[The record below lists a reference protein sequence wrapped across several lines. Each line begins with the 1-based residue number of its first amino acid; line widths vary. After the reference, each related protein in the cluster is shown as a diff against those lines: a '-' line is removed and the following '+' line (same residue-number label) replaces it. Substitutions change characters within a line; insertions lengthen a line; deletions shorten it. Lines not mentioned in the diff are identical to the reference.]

1 MADTLNFSLVSPER
15 ELFSGEVTQV
25 DAPGV
30 EGEFGVLPKHAPFMT
45 VLKPGVVRIHE
56 ASGVTP
62 VFVRGGFADVT
73 PAGLTILAEEA
84 VRLSD
89 VDVAKLDADITNTK
103 SDANDPGDE
112 ARRTRAAER
121 LTYLEALRAAVGAGS
136 AAAH

>member
-1 MADTLNFSLVSPER
+1 MADTLHFSLVSPER
-15 ELFSGEVTQV
+15 ELFSGDVKQV

-56 ASGVTP
+56 DQGMTP

-84 VRLSD
+84 IRLSD
-89 VDVAKLDADITNTK
+89 VDAASLDAEITK
-103 SDANDPGDE
+103 VRSDANDPGDE
-112 ARRTRAAER
+112 MRRKRAGER
-121 LTYLEALRAAVGAGS
+121 LAYLEALRS
-136 AAAH
+136 ALN

>member
-1 MADTLNFSLVSPER
+1 MADMLHFSLVSPVR
-15 ELFSGEVTQV
+15 ELFSGDVKQV

-56 ASGVTP
+56 DSGVTP

-84 VRLSD
+84 IRLSD
-89 VDVAKLDADITNTK
+89 VDAGALDTEIAKLR
-103 SDANDPGDE
+103 SDAADPGDE
-112 ARRTRAAER
+112 TRRKRASER
-121 LTYLEALRAAVGAGS
+121 LVYLEALRAAVA
-136 AAAH
+136 

>member
-1 MADTLNFSLVSPER
+1 MADTLHFSLVSPER
-15 ELFSGEVTQV
+15 ELFSGDVKQV

-56 ASGVTP
+56 DSGVTP

-84 VRLSD
+84 IRLAD
-89 VDVAKLDADITNTK
+89 VDTGALDTEIAKVR
-103 SDANDPGDE
+103 SDAVDPGDE
-112 ARRTRAAER
+112 ARRKRASER
-121 LTYLEALRAAVGAGS
+121 LAYLEALRAAVSGG

>member
-1 MADTLNFSLVSPER
+1 MADMLHFSLVSPVR
-15 ELFSGEVTQV
+15 ELFSGDVKQV

-56 ASGVTP
+56 DSGVTP

-84 VRLSD
+84 IRLSD
-89 VDVAKLDADITNTK
+89 VDAGALDTEIAKLR
-103 SDANDPGDE
+103 SDAADPGDE
-112 ARRTRAAER
+112 TRRKRAAER
-121 LTYLEALRAAVGAGS
+121 LVYLEALRAAVA
-136 AAAH
+136 

>member
-1 MADTLNFSLVSPER
+1 MADTLHFSLVSPER
-15 ELFSGEVTQV
+15 ELFSGDVKQV

-56 ASGVTP
+56 DNGVTP

-84 VRLSD
+84 VRLAD
-89 VDVAKLDADITNTK
+89 VDAANLDAEIAK
-103 SDANDPGDE
+103 VRSDAADPGDE
-112 ARRTRAAER
+112 TRRKRAAER
-121 LTYLEALRAAVGAGS
+121 LAYLEALRAALN
-136 AAAH
+136 

>member
-15 ELFSGEVTQV
+15 ELFSGAVKQV

-30 EGEFGVLPKHAPFMT
+30 EGEFGVLPNHAPFMT

-89 VDVAKLDADITNTK
+89 VDVAGLDAEIARVK
-103 SDANDPGDE
+103 SDATDPGDE
-112 ARRTRAAER
+112 VRKKAAAARLA
-121 LTYLEALRAAVGAGS
+121 YLEALKAAVGGGAKG
-136 AAAH
+136 H

>member
-15 ELFSGEVTQV
+15 ELFSGAVKQV

-30 EGEFGVLPKHAPFMT
+30 EGEFGVLPNHAPFMT

-89 VDVAKLDADITNTK
+89 VDVAALDTEIARVR
-103 SDANDPGDE
+103 SDATDPGDE
-112 ARRTRAAER
+112 TRKKTAAARLA
-121 LTYLEALRAAVGAGS
+121 YLEALKAAVGGAK
-136 AAAH
+136 AH

>member
-1 MADTLNFSLVSPER
+1 MADLLHFSLVSPVR
-15 ELFSGEVTQV
+15 ELFSGDVKQV

-56 ASGVTP
+56 DSGVTP

-84 VRLSD
+84 IRLSD
-89 VDVAKLDADITNTK
+89 VDAGALDTEIAMLR
-103 SDANDPGDE
+103 SDAADPGDE
-112 ARRTRAAER
+112 TRRKRAAER
-121 LTYLEALRAAVGAGS
+121 LVYLEALRAAVT
-136 AAAH
+136 

>member
-15 ELFSGEVTQV
+15 ELFSGAVKQV

-30 EGEFGVLPKHAPFMT
+30 EGEFGVLPNHAPFMT

-89 VDVAKLDADITNTK
+89 VDVAGLDAEIARVK
-103 SDANDPGDE
+103 SDATDPGDE
-112 ARRTRAAER
+112 MRKKAAAARLA
-121 LTYLEALRAAVGAGS
+121 YLEALKAAVGGAK
-136 AAAH
+136 AH

>member
-15 ELFSGEVTQV
+15 ELFSGAVKQV

-30 EGEFGVLPKHAPFMT
+30 EGEFGVLPNHAPFMT

-89 VDVAKLDADITNTK
+89 VDVAGLDAEIARVR
-103 SDANDPGDE
+103 SDATDPGDE
-112 ARRTRAAER
+112 TRKKTAAARLA
-121 LTYLEALRAAVGAGS
+121 YLEALKAAVGGAK
-136 AAAH
+136 AH